1 MIAVDLPNWIREP
14 RTWQECAYNICRN
27 HLVGSNP
34 KSALISAIMGAGKE
48 MLISE
53 LSASVRLNSNQVVV
67 ISTSTVG
74 LVESIQ
80 SASDVRCGQARSVGF
95 WYGQKKRLG
104 QVIVTC
110 VPSVESLAH
119 KLKSCGLETA
129 LWMPDEAH
137 RSECESIIRA
147 HKTLN
152 PQTTLGFTAT
162 AFRSDSVQTLSL
174 FDKCFYRY

>member
-1 MIAVDLPNWIREP
+1 M
-14 RTWQECAYNICRN
+14 
-27 HLVGSNP
+27 
-34 KSALISAIMGAGKE
+34 
-48 MLISE
+48 
-53 LSASVRLNSNQVVV
+53 
-67 ISTSTVG
+67 
-74 LVESIQ
+74 
-80 SASDVRCGQARSVGF
+80 
-95 WYGQKKRLG
+95 
-104 QVIVTC
+104 IVTC

-174 FDKCFYRY
+174 LYKCIYLYGMQPALDEVVIVPWRIVNHKGGRDVVDRV